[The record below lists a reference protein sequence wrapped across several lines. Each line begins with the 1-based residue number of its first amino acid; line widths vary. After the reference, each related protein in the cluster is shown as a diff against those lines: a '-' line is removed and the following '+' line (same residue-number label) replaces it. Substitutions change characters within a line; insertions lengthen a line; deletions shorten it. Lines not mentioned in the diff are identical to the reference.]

1 MIINKIPGK
10 IQINRK
16 DITNGLNYFMGDS
29 GAAARRMYN
38 NLMNFIS
45 TLASRHSQKMHYV
58 IHITQNSSFFFFSFF
73 SLHHFPPSQGDRNQK
88 TQNFN
93 PKKICVIII
102 KVCLFVFFQPNQKR
116 ERMFFRRREEQD
128 GKTFLNLFFLL

>member
-1 MIINKIPGK
+1 MIINKITGK
-10 IQINRK
+10 IQINWK
-16 DITNGLNYFMGDS
+16 DITNGRNYVIGDS

-58 IHITQNSSFFFFSFF
+58 IHITQNSSFFFFFLPSSFPTF
-73 SLHHFPPSQGDRNQK
+73 TRRQKPKNTKFQSKKDLCDYNQS
-88 TQNFN
+88 
-93 PKKICVIII
+93 
-102 KVCLFVFFQPNQKR
+102 LFVCFFQPNQKR